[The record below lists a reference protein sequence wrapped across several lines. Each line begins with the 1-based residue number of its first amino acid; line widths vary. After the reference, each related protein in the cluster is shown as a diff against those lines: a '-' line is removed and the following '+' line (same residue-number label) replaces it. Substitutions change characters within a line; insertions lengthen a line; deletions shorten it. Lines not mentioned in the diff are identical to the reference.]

1 MRHQVIFLPGHI
13 KTEAERGTTVMDACR
28 NAGIHIDAP
37 CGGNGTC
44 GKCLVGITGE
54 DGKTSVR
61 LACKTRIFGDM
72 TVDVS
77 AREHEHR
84 ILLDGTGG
92 VHELAPAVRNAVI
105 DVRKPSVDDGNSE
118 WERLVEA
125 ISGKLSIPADSVSP
139 NPFLAAMLYRTLKD
153 NDYRIEALV
162 CGTEIIAIFK
172 PGESCYAIAFDIGT
186 TTIVGYLLDL
196 RTGGQSAVSS
206 MLNPQSAYGADVVMR
221 SKHAIE
227 NGISQLSQA
236 VRQALNTIIRNTAG
250 KCGIDPTQIYL
261 VTAVGNTCMHH
272 LFLGISP
279 ESLVFAP
286 YTPAI
291 REALLL
297 DARDYG
303 LSVNDRAKLMVLPNI
318 AGFTGAD
325 TTGAL
330 LASEIDK
337 SDSLTLLIDIG
348 TNGEIVLGNRHRMI
362 ACSTAAGPAFEGA
375 LIACGMRGA
384 DGAIDHFN
392 INGARA
398 EYTVIGGGR
407 PAGIC
412 GSGLIDAVAGLL
424 ENGIVDR
431 SGRIADPE
439 KLLQSDGVP
448 EYAKPDIAARIR
460 SIEGIRS
467 FIIAEENETDTG
479 KPIYISQKDIREVQ
493 LAKAAI
499 AAGIKL
505 LAEEFGVGTADIEK
519 VLIAGA
525 FGNYMSPKSACLISM
540 IPPELEDR
548 IIPIGNAAGEGAK
561 RAALSIN
568 EFERSKRIAKTCKYI
583 ELAAHPGFQD
593 RFIEELE
600 F

>member
-1 MRHQVIFLPGHI
+1 
-13 KTEAERGTTVMDACR
+13 
-28 NAGIHIDAP
+28 
-37 CGGNGTC
+37 
-44 GKCLVGITGE
+44 
-54 DGKTSVR
+54 
-61 LACKTRIFGDM
+61 
-72 TVDVS
+72 
-77 AREHEHR
+77 
-84 ILLDGTGG
+84 
-92 VHELAPAVRNAVI
+92 
-105 DVRKPSVDDGNSE
+105 
-118 WERLVEA
+118 
-125 ISGKLSIPADSVSP
+125 
-139 NPFLAAMLYRTLKD
+139 
-153 NDYRIEALV
+153 
-162 CGTEIIAIFK
+162 
-172 PGESCYAIAFDIGT
+172 
-186 TTIVGYLLDL
+186 
-196 RTGGQSAVSS
+196 
-206 MLNPQSAYGADVVMR
+206 
-221 SKHAIE
+221 
-227 NGISQLSQA
+227 
-236 VRQALNTIIRNTAG
+236 
-250 KCGIDPTQIYL
+250 
-261 VTAVGNTCMHH
+261 
-272 LFLGISP
+272 
-279 ESLVFAP
+279 
-286 YTPAI
+286 
-291 REALLL
+291 
-297 DARDYG
+297 
-303 LSVNDRAKLMVLPNI
+303 VLPNI